1 MRRLLMCVALLVA
14 LAGCA
19 RLPPLPPDC
28 VTLGPAGAICP
39 LPPSA
44 LPTISARHL
53 VTVRQGKETHTFLG
67 RLRVDPK
74 ALRLAGA
81 SLFGTHLFTITWDGK
96 HIASTPPEPAM
107 HPKLV
112 VAMLQVALADPDR
125 LRPRLHGLM
134 LDVEDHG
141 DREIRQLYERGRLV
155 ARIEQRGAPMDRAHL
170 TITIPPA
177 HLHLGLKPLPA
188 SHGAH

>member
-1 MRRLLMCVALLVA
+1 MRRLLIGLALVVA

-19 RLPPLPPDC
+19 RLPPLPADC

-44 LPTISARHL
+44 LPAVSARHV
-53 VTVRQGKETHTFLG
+53 VTVRQGKEAHTFLG
-67 RLRVDPK
+67 RLRIDPE

-96 HIASTPPEPAM
+96 NIVSAPPEPTM

-125 LRPRLHGLM
+125 LRPRLHGLV
-134 LDVEDHG
+134 LDVAHHG
-141 DREIRQLYERGRLV
+141 DREIRQLHERGRLV
-155 ARIEQRGAPMDRAHL
+155 ARIERRGVPLDRAHL

-177 HLHLGLKPLPA
+177 NLHLDLKPLPA
-188 SHGAH
+188 SHGTD